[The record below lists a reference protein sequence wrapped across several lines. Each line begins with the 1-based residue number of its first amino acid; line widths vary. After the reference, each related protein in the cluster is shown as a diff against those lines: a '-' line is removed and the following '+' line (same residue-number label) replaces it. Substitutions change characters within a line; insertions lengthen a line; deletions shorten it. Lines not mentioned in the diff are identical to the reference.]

1 MGGEPVI
8 KINGG
13 NNHCHPA
20 KRRLVVE
27 GKKELTCGIATGSNF
42 CLDMKR

>member
-8 KINGG
+8 RINGG

-20 KRRLVVE
+20 KRRLVV
-27 GKKELTCGIATGSNF
+27 GRKKERTDQFVA
-42 CLDMKR
+42 